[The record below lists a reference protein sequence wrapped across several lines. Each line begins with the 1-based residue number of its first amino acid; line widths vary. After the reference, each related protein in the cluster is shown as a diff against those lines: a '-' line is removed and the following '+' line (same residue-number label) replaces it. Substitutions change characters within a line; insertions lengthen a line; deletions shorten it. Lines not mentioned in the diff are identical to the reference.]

1 MDQRA
6 GMELEENTASLNVAC
21 SLLDK
26 MLTII
31 KSNESDVVPD
41 KEFSYERSS
50 QRGFDFYVKSNFG
63 REPDNLDYS
72 EMESRDWHGRRR
84 YNSSS
89 GQHHHPRGLRR
100 DYGDDYDAPMQ
111 EFKRDHGQFYMAED
125 VGWSSDAQGYRG
137 TAFRQ
142 DNWRRASGP
151 YSAGPGY
158 APGLDKRQRFGG
170 PDYTSRF
177 EGPQGRPRVGDFP
190 EYSRGARAKRSFE
203 GPGTSIQ
210 WKLAPEGETGAKKFK
225 SNMPFNQGCT
235 DIFKG
240 AHKTWIY
247 LCCLCRY
254 RTIYHSDIQAHMATK
269 MHSVSRMY
277 ITDKFKDGGLVSKFI
292 DAYIGWK
299 ISLVKQKLEKMI
311 FPTDGGAAY
320 VAKTCGRGPICKSDL
335 DEAMEITRSTWCRA
349 CSEHMA
355 ETPAVVRA
363 HLTSAEHIWNR
374 TEYRNK
380 RQFYVLEVVS
390 NILKEAQY
398 SALLD
403 KFKMNPDAGQEVF
416 KTSYVESK
424 GQGPKDKARPQG
436 TEEALGKRNST
447 AEESVEATDDDKVV
461 PEKVDHNDPAE
472 SCSIDDATEEGTVD
486 LAEKGKSQGAGGT
499 SVENFESKAKVV
511 KKYVEVSDSE
521 STSDFEHG
529 VIVHYDENETASN
542 PQSDREEYEELDN
555 YDDDDGDYEAGE
567 VVQFEDEGE

>member
-1 MDQRA
+1 
-6 GMELEENTASLNVAC
+6 
-21 SLLDK
+21 
-26 MLTII
+26 
-31 KSNESDVVPD
+31 
-41 KEFSYERSS
+41 
-50 QRGFDFYVKSNFG
+50 
-63 REPDNLDYS
+63 
-72 EMESRDWHGRRR
+72 MESRDWYGRRR
-84 YNSSS
+84 YDSSS

-100 DYGDDYDAPMQ
+100 DYGDNYDAPMQ
-111 EFKRDHGQFYMAED
+111 EFKRDHGQFHMAED
-125 VGWSSDAQGYRG
+125 VGWSSDVQGYRG
-137 TAFRQ
+137 TAYRQ
-142 DNWRRASGP
+142 HNWRRASGS

-170 PDYTSRF
+170 PDYTSRL

-203 GPGTSIQ
+203 GPGTSVQ
-210 WKLAPEGETGAKKFK
+210 WKPAPEGETGTKKFK
-225 SNMPFNQGCT
+225 SNTPFNQGCT

-247 LCCLCRY
+247 HCCVCRY
-254 RTIYHSDIQAHMATK
+254 RTIYHSDIQAHMATR
-269 MHSVSRMY
+269 MHNVSRMY

-299 ISLVKQKLEKMI
+299 ISLVKQKLEKMTI
-311 FPTDGGAAY
+311 PVDGGAAY
-320 VAKTCGRGPICKSDL
+320 FAKTCGRGPICKSDL

-355 ETPAVVRA
+355 ETPAVVQA

-374 TEYRNK
+374 AEYRDK
-380 RQFYVLEVVS
+380 RAFYVLEVVS

-424 GQGPKDKARPQG
+424 GQGPKDPARPQG

-447 AEESVEATDDDKVV
+447 AEESIEATDDDKVV
-461 PEKVDHNDPAE
+461 PQKVDHNDPAK

-486 LAEKGKSQGAGGT
+486 LAEKGKGQGAGGT

-521 STSDFEHG
+521 SISDLEHG
-529 VIVHYDENETASN
+529 VVVHFDENETASN

-555 YDDDDGDYEAGE
+555 YDDDDDGDYEAGE